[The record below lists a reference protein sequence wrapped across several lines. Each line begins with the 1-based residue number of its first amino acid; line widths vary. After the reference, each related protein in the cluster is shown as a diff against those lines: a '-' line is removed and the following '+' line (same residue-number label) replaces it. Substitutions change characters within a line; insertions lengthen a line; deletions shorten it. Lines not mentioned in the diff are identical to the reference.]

1 MVDPKRGASSPLAAC
16 GAILMAL
23 ALVALARG
31 HELSRREAPSA
42 PAPAPPDAGVEPQDG
57 GQVARLLEGRPVD
70 LNRASAEELQLL
82 PRIGPTLAAR
92 IVEERERG
100 GPFRSV
106 AELARVRGIGP
117 RTVERLAP
125 LATAGPPPDA
135 GP

>member
-1 MVDPKRGASSPLAAC
+1 M
-16 GAILMAL
+16 
-23 ALVALARG
+23 ALARG

-70 LNRASAEELQLL
+70 VNRASAEGCSSCRASVRPW
-82 PRIGPTLAAR
+82 PRASWRSASGRAVPLG
-92 IVEERERG
+92 RG
-100 GPFRSV
+100 
-106 AELARVRGIGP
+106 AGP
-117 RTVERLAP
+117 RARDRPSDRRAPRP